1 MGSEMCIRD
10 RGCFLRFGLCST
22 ANFPESVLSSPFQQP
37 SPRQN
42 ALALQIQQ
50 ARTSGDQALLA
61 GLISQW
67 VHRYGFEGAAE
78 LDLSLPEPSASNQG
92 FSSAP
97 MPVMEEEIAPED
109 DVLVE
114 NEAVVEDEVVVEDEE
129 QIAAEDDL
137 LIESEVM
144 ENGVV
149 AEEETIV
156 EQDEI
161 AAEETPL
168 QRSFPTVPV
177 PAPPISTPRSLRR
190 WLPRREDDAFPKAS

>member
-1 MGSEMCIRD
+1 M
-10 RGCFLRFGLCST
+10 
-22 ANFPESVLSSPFQQP
+22 LSSPFQQP

-42 ALALQIQQ
+42 ALALQIQE
-50 ARTSGDQALLA
+50 ARTSGDEALLA

-67 VHRYGFEGAAE
+67 VHRYGFDGAAE
-78 LDLSLPEPSASNQG
+78 LDLSLPEPSASKRE

-97 MPVMEEEIAPED
+97 MPIAEEEIAPED

-114 NEAVVEDEVVVEDEE
+114 NRVV
-129 QIAAEDDL
+129 AEDYV

-144 ENGVV
+144 QNGVV
-149 AEEETIV
+149 AEEQKIFE
-156 EQDEI
+156 ENES

-168 QRSFPTVPV
+168 QRSFPAAPV

>member
-1 MGSEMCIRD
+1 M
-10 RGCFLRFGLCST
+10 
-22 ANFPESVLSSPFQQP
+22 LSSPFQQP

-42 ALALQIQQ
+42 ALAQQIQE

-67 VHRYGFEGAAE
+67 VHRYGFDGAAE
-78 LDLSLPEPSASNQG
+78 LDLSLPEPSASKHG
-92 FSSAP
+92 FSSVP
-97 MPVMEEEIAPED
+97 MPVAEEEIAPEDEISPED

-114 NEAVVEDEVVVEDEE
+114 NEVDGQVEMVAEDEVVVEEEE
-129 QIAAEDDL
+129 QIAAEDDV

-144 ENGVV
+144 QNGVV

-156 EQDEI
+156 EEDES
-161 AAEETPL
+161 AAEEKPL
-168 QRSFPTVPV
+168 QRSFAAAPV

>member
-1 MGSEMCIRD
+1 M
-10 RGCFLRFGLCST
+10 
-22 ANFPESVLSSPFQQP
+22 LSSPFQQP

-42 ALALQIQQ
+42 ALAQQIQE

-67 VHRYGFEGAAE
+67 VHRYGFDGAAE
-78 LDLSLPEPSASNQG
+78 LDLTLPEPSASKHE

-97 MPVMEEEIAPED
+97 MPVIEEEIAPADEISPED
-109 DVLVE
+109 DVLVD
-114 NEAVVEDEVVVEDEE
+114 NEVVAEDEVVGQDEVVVEEE
-129 QIAAEDDL
+129 ELIAAEDDV
-137 LIESEVM
+137 LIDSEVM
-144 ENGVV
+144 PNGVV

-156 EQDEI
+156 EEDES
-161 AAEETPL
+161 AAEEKPL
-168 QRSFPTVPV
+168 QRSFASAPV

>member
-1 MGSEMCIRD
+1 M
-10 RGCFLRFGLCST
+10 
-22 ANFPESVLSSPFQQP
+22 LSSPFQQP

-42 ALALQIQQ
+42 ALALQIQE

-78 LDLSLPEPSASNQG
+78 LDLSLPEPSASNNE

-97 MPVMEEEIAPED
+97 MPVAEEEIAPED

-114 NEAVVEDEVVVEDEE
+114 NEVVADDEMVVEEEE
-129 QIAAEDDL
+129 QIAAEDDV
-137 LIESEVM
+137 LIGGEVM
-144 ENGVV
+144 QNRLVT
-149 AEEETIV
+149 EEETIV
-156 EQDEI
+156 EEDES

-168 QRSFPTVPV
+168 QRSFPAAPV

-190 WLPRREDDAFPKAS
+190 WLTRREDDAFPKAS

>member
-1 MGSEMCIRD
+1 MLS
-10 RGCFLRFGLCST
+10 
-22 ANFPESVLSSPFQQP
+22 FPFRQP

-42 ALALQIQQ
+42 ALALQIQE
-50 ARTSGDQALLA
+50 ARTSGDEALLA

-67 VHRYGFEGAAE
+67 VHRYGFDGAAE
-78 LDLSLPEPSASNQG
+78 LDLSLPESSASTHE

-97 MPVMEEEIAPED
+97 MPVAEEEIAPEDEISFED

-114 NEAVVEDEVVVEDEE
+114 NEVVAEDEMVAEDEV
-129 QIAAEDDL
+129 QIAAEDDV
-137 LIESEVM
+137 LIGSEVM
-144 ENGVV
+144 QNGVV

-156 EQDEI
+156 EEDES
-161 AAEETPL
+161 AAEEKPL
-168 QRSFPTVPV
+168 QRSFAAASV

>member
-1 MGSEMCIRD
+1 M
-10 RGCFLRFGLCST
+10 
-22 ANFPESVLSSPFQQP
+22 LSSPFQQP

-42 ALALQIQQ
+42 ALAQQIQE

-67 VHRYGFEGAAE
+67 VHRYGFDGAAE
-78 LDLSLPEPSASNQG
+78 LDLSLPEPSASKHG

-97 MPVMEEEIAPED
+97 IPVAEEEIAPEDEISPED

-114 NEAVVEDEVVVEDEE
+114 NEVDGQVEVVAEDEVVVEEEE
-129 QIAAEDDL
+129 QIAAEDDV

-144 ENGVV
+144 QNGVV
-149 AEEETIV
+149 AEEEPIV
-156 EQDEI
+156 EEDES
-161 AAEETPL
+161 AAEEKPL
-168 QRSFPTVPV
+168 QRSFASAPV

>member
-1 MGSEMCIRD
+1 M
-10 RGCFLRFGLCST
+10 
-22 ANFPESVLSSPFQQP
+22 LSSPFQQP

-42 ALALQIQQ
+42 ALAQQIQE

-67 VHRYGFEGAAE
+67 VHRYGFDGAAE
-78 LDLSLPEPSASNQG
+78 LDLSLPEPSASKHE

-97 MPVMEEEIAPED
+97 MPVAEEEIAPED
-109 DVLVE
+109 EISPEDDVLVD
-114 NEAVVEDEVVVEDEE
+114 NELVAEDEVVVEEEE
-129 QIAAEDDL
+129 QIAAEEDV

-144 ENGVV
+144 QNGVV
-149 AEEETIV
+149 AEEEPIV
-156 EQDEI
+156 EEDES
-161 AAEETPL
+161 AAEEKPL
-168 QRSFPTVPV
+168 QRSFAAAPV

>member
-1 MGSEMCIRD
+1 M
-10 RGCFLRFGLCST
+10 
-22 ANFPESVLSSPFQQP
+22 LSSPFQQP

-42 ALALQIQQ
+42 ALAQQIQE

-67 VHRYGFEGAAE
+67 VHRYGFDGAAE
-78 LDLSLPEPSASNQG
+78 LDLSLPEPSASKHE
-92 FSSAP
+92 FSSALI
-97 MPVMEEEIAPED
+97 PVAEEEIAPED

-114 NEAVVEDEVVVEDEE
+114 NEVDGQVEVVAEDEVVVEEEE
-129 QIAAEDDL
+129 QIAAEDDV

-144 ENGVV
+144 QNGVV

-156 EQDEI
+156 EEDES
-161 AAEETPL
+161 AAEEKPL
-168 QRSFPTVPV
+168 QRSFASAPV

>member
-1 MGSEMCIRD
+1 M
-10 RGCFLRFGLCST
+10 
-22 ANFPESVLSSPFQQP
+22 LSSPFQQP

-42 ALALQIQQ
+42 ALALQIQE

-67 VHRYGFEGAAE
+67 VHRYGFDGAAE
-78 LDLSLPEPSASNQG
+78 LDLTLPEPSASKHG

-97 MPVMEEEIAPED
+97 MPVAEEEIAPADEISPED
-109 DVLVE
+109 DVFVDKE
-114 NEAVVEDEVVVEDEE
+114 VVAEDEVVVEEE
-129 QIAAEDDL
+129 KQIAAEDDV

-144 ENGVV
+144 QNGVV
-149 AEEETIV
+149 AEEEPIV
-156 EQDEI
+156 EEDES
-161 AAEETPL
+161 AAEEKPL
-168 QRSFPTVPV
+168 QRSFASAPV

>member
-1 MGSEMCIRD
+1 M
-10 RGCFLRFGLCST
+10 
-22 ANFPESVLSSPFQQP
+22 LSSPFQQP

-42 ALALQIQQ
+42 ALAQQIQE

-67 VHRYGFEGAAE
+67 VHRYGFDGAAE
-78 LDLSLPEPSASNQG
+78 LDLSLPEPSASKQE

-97 MPVMEEEIAPED
+97 MPVAEEEIAHED
-109 DVLVE
+109 EVLVE
-114 NEAVVEDEVVVEDEE
+114 NEVDGQDEVVAEEEE
-129 QIAAEDDL
+129 QISAEDDVV
-137 LIESEVM
+137 IESEVM
-144 ENGVV
+144 QNGVV

-156 EQDEI
+156 EEDES
-161 AAEETPL
+161 AAEEKPL
-168 QRSFPTVPV
+168 QRSFASAPV

>member
-1 MGSEMCIRD
+1 M
-10 RGCFLRFGLCST
+10 
-22 ANFPESVLSSPFQQP
+22 LSSPFQQP

-42 ALALQIQQ
+42 ALALQIQE
-50 ARTSGDQALLA
+50 ARTSGDEALLA

-67 VHRYGFEGAAE
+67 VHRYGFDGAAE
-78 LDLSLPEPSASNQG
+78 LDLSLPEPSASKHE

-97 MPVMEEEIAPED
+97 MPVAEEEIAPED

-114 NEAVVEDEVVVEDEE
+114 NEVDGQVAMVAEDEVVGQDEVVVEEEE
-129 QIAAEDDL
+129 QIAAEDDV

-144 ENGVV
+144 QNGVV
-149 AEEETIV
+149 AEEETIF
-156 EQDEI
+156 EEDES

-168 QRSFPTVPV
+168 QRSFPAVPV